1 MPFSPTLLAR
11 ICRRFPSSSW
21 LQRTMAPPSP
31 ARALPCRPVFS
42 ATAAIPVALLA
53 DRYPVALLAD
63 WSPVAL
69 LADRYPVAL
78 LADWSPVVL
87 LADWF
92 PVALL
97 ADRFPVALLAD
108 RFPVAS
114 LADRSDFVWFDF
126 FGSHR
131 AVIHSIACV
140 TNCGIVNSTSIVMR
154 PLAIF
159 VSPSLSRSI
168 WPLAL
173 TMAKRLSAGA

>member
-11 ICRRFPSSSW
+11 ICSRFPSSWW

-69 LADRYPVAL
+69 LADWFPVAL
-78 LADWSPVVL
+78 LA
-87 LADWF
+87 AWF

-97 ADRFPVALLAD
+97 ADRYPVAL
-108 RFPVAS
+108 

-154 PLAIF
+154 PLEIF

>member
-11 ICRRFPSSSW
+11 ICSRFPSSWW

-78 LADWSPVVL
+78 LAD
-87 LADWF
+87 
-92 PVALL
+92 
-97 ADRFPVALLAD
+97 
-108 RFPVAS
+108 
-114 LADRSDFVWFDF
+114 RSDFVWFDF

-131 AVIHSIACV
+131 AVIHAIACV

-154 PLAIF
+154 PLA
-159 VSPSLSRSI
+159 
-168 WPLAL
+168 
-173 TMAKRLSAGA
+173 